1 MPTYPFS
8 KIEAVLIIAT
18 ISICYALS
26 GYTSELVIYFSY
38 TRLSHPHLKH
48 SHNIIDNI
56 QKYFEKSEIFLRIV
70 NAN

>member
-18 ISICYALS
+18 ISIFYALS
-26 GYTSELVIYFSY
+26 GYTSESFFFSY
-38 TRLSHPHLKH
+38 TRLSYPHLKH
-48 SHNIIDNI
+48 SHNIIVDI